1 MTNRQKVPLKDSLQS
16 LPALWARLYPEAGA
30 ADRLMS
36 LCSGPAADGLVMLDK
51 PVGACAFLLVQAAA
65 DQADIIE
72 IGTDPACRRQ
82 GLARDLL
89 TTYFDLAAGKG
100 IADIFLEVAVDNL
113 PAYQLYLQSGFVEI
127 GRRNGYYRRGETVI
141 DAVQMHKPI
150 LSQ

>member
-1 MTNRQKVPLKDSLQS
+1 MTDRQIMTLDAGRQR
-16 LPALWARLYPEAGA
+16 LPALLGRIYPEGGQ
-30 ADRLMS
+30 ADS
-36 LCSGPAADGLVMLDK
+36 LLQLCDGPAIDGLLVVDNQIG
-51 PVGACAFLLVQAAA
+51 PCAFLLTQSAA

-82 GLARDLL
+82 GLARALMAA
-89 TTYFDLAAGKG
+89 YFECAANKG

-127 GRRNGYYRRGETVI
+127 GRRNGYYRRDETVI

-150 LSQ
+150 SSR

>member
-1 MTNRQKVPLKDSLQS
+1 MTDRQKVPLKDSLQT
-16 LPALWARLYPEAGA
+16 LPALWAALYPEAGA
-30 ADRLMS
+30 ADRLMP

-51 PVGACAFLLVQAAA
+51 PVGACAFLLVQVAA

-72 IGTDPACRRQ
+72 IGTHPACRRQ

-89 TTYFDLAAGKG
+89 TTYFDVAAGKG
-100 IADIFLEVAVDNL
+100 ISDIFLEVAVDNL

>member
-1 MTNRQKVPLKDSLQS
+1 MTNRQMVPLKDSLQT

-30 ADRLMS
+30 ADRLMQ
-36 LCSGPAADGLVMLDK
+36 LCSGPATDGLVMLDK
-51 PVGACAFLLVQAAA
+51 PFGACAFLLVQGAA

-89 TTYFDLAAGKG
+89 ATYFDVAAGKG
-100 IADIFLEVAVDNL
+100 IVDIFLEVAVDNL